1 MVLLTVA
8 VAGLAV
14 LTAANLVFT
23 AAVVRRLRDT
33 EARLDDVLPAP
44 AQGLAV
50 GEPAP
55 RFRTEDGLLSDA
67 DLTGRP
73 AILGFFSGDCR
84 YCPRQAELLQRHADD
99 LAAAGVAVLSVLT
112 AADVGEGAGEG
123 AGEEHA
129 DLAPLLRKSGT
140 VALEAAPGTTMPAFG
155 ESVTPT
161 FLRFDAAGVLVAR
174 GHDVR
179 EVLDAP

>member
-1 MVLLTVA
+1 VVVLGIA

-14 LTAANLVFT
+14 LVAANLVFT

-44 AQGLAV
+44 AQGLAL
-50 GEPAP
+50 GERAP
-55 RFRTEDGLLSDA
+55 VFRTEDGVVSDA

-73 AILGFFSGDCR
+73 ALLAFFSGDCR
-84 YCPRQAELLQRHADD
+84 YCPRQAELLRKHADE
-99 LAAAGVAVLSVLT
+99 LSGAGVAVLSVLT
-112 AADVGEGAGEG
+112 VADVEDPATGHENLGPVLRDAGA
-123 AGEEHA
+123 
-129 DLAPLLRKSGT
+129 LA
-140 VALEAAPGTTMPAFG
+140 VEAAPGTTMPAFG

-161 FLRFDAAGVLVAR
+161 FLRFDAGGVLVAR

-179 EVLDAP
+179 EVLDVP